1 MIVKIKFKKIWGG
14 GLMNLSTI
22 KKKKHLFFSLAA
34 IFFIIMLFISYNF
47 KQEIVEPFLIL
58 FVIISSINFGYKGA
72 FYSLIASL
80 LIIFIQDSFILD
92 LKISD
97 YIIEFTVIMIAGLVF
112 VQYQRNLQ
120 KEHQRNLSI
129 AEELKKSEEKYK
141 SIFNNSPIGI
151 YRSSSEGEIIIANP
165 ALANIM
171 GCSSVEDLKNY
182 YSDLASDLYYDSA
195 KRDKFVDELKEQGE
209 IDNFVFRAR
218 RKDGEIIWLQLS
230 GQVHEYC
237 GDSFTI
243 DGFIKEITDSY
254 EMEKKLAQS
263 EEKFRSAFMNHNSPM
278 LIINPDNMKIVEAN
292 QAALEFYGY
301 SYDEITSLKIND
313 INIFKDDKVK
323 SEVENAR
330 KKKSNKFNFKHR
342 LKSGEI
348 RDVEVHSGPVRIDG
362 QEYLFSIIHDI
373 TERKKVEEKINHM
386 TFHDVLT
393 DLYNR
398 TYLEEELQRINTE
411 RQLPISIIMAD
422 LNNLK
427 MINDRYGHARGD
439 ELLKKT
445 ADLLRDSCRHEDVIA
460 RQGGDEFVV
469 VLPQTPIEAAEEIV
483 DRIRENREDY
493 KVGDEVTISI
503 ALGTASK
510 NEVDEDIYDVLNR
523 AEDRMYSDK
532 MKTKSDG
539 RRRALFSIINNLKKM
554 SEPKFDPE
562 ILDDF
567 IERLDIEEREWEE
580 ED

>member
-1 MIVKIKFKKIWGG
+1 MIVKIKFKKTWGG
-14 GLMNLSTI
+14 GLMNFSTI
-22 KKKKHLFFSLAA
+22 KKKKPLFFSLAA

-72 FYSLIASL
+72 FYSLMASL

-195 KRDKFVDELKEQGE
+195 KRDKFIDKLKDQGE
-209 IDNFVFRAR
+209 IDNFLFRAR

-243 DGFIKEITDSY
+243 DGFIKEITESY

-330 KKKSNKFNFKHR
+330 SKKSNKFNFKHR

-493 KVGDEVTISI
+493 KVEDEIAISI
-503 ALGTASK
+503 AIGTASK
-510 NEVDEDIYDVLNR
+510 NEIDEDIYDVLNR

>member
-1 MIVKIKFKKIWGG
+1 
-14 GLMNLSTI
+14 MNLSTI
-22 KKKKHLFFSLAA
+22 KKKKHLFFLLAA
-34 IFFIIMLFISYNF
+34 VFFIIMLFLSYNF

-58 FVIISSINFGYKGA
+58 FVIISSIYFGYKGA

-80 LIIFIQDSFILD
+80 LILFIQDSYILD

-112 VQYQRNLQ
+112 VRYQRNLQ
-120 KEHQRNLSI
+120 KEHQKNLSI

-151 YRSSSEGEIIIANP
+151 YRTTSEGEIIIANP

-195 KRDKFVDELKEQGE
+195 KRDEFIDKLKDKGE

-218 RKDGEIIWLQLS
+218 RKDGEVIWLQLS
-230 GQVHEYC
+230 GQVHKDY
-237 GDSFTI
+237 GNSFTI
-243 DGFIKEITDSY
+243 DGFIKDITDSY

-292 QAALEFYGY
+292 QAAQEFYGY
-301 SYDEITSLKIND
+301 PYEQITSLKISD
-313 INIFKDDKVK
+313 INTFKENKVK
-323 SEVENAR
+323 SKVENAR
-330 KKKSNKFNFKHR
+330 NRKSNKFNFKHR

-348 RDVEVHSGPVRIDG
+348 RDVEVHSGPVKIDG

-439 ELLKKT
+439 DLLKKT

-469 VLPQTPIEAAEEIV
+469 VLPQTPIEAAEEIA
-483 DRIRENREDY
+483 DRIRENKDDY
-493 KVGDEVTISI
+493 QVGDEINISI

-510 NEVDEDIYDVLNR
+510 NEIDEDIYDVLNR

-532 MKTKSDG
+532 MKTKSGG

-554 SEPKFDPE
+554 SEPKFDRE

-567 IERLDIEEREWEE
+567 IERLDIEERKWEE

>member
-1 MIVKIKFKKIWGG
+1 
-14 GLMNLSTI
+14 MNLSNLKE
-22 KKKKHLFFSLAA
+22 KKYL
-34 IFFIIMLFISYNF
+34 FIIFSAVIFIALLFLSYNF
-47 KQEIVEPFLIL
+47 KQEIIEPFLLL
-58 FVIISSINFGYKGA
+58 FVIFSSVYFGYKGA
-72 FYSLIASL
+72 LYSLIVSL
-80 LIIFIQDSFILD
+80 LIIYIQDSFILN
-92 LKISD
+92 LKIVD
-97 YIIEFTVIMIAGLVF
+97 YIFEFSVIIIAGLVF
-112 VQYQRNLQ
+112 VQYQRSLQ
-120 KEHQRNLSI
+120 KEHQKNLRI
-129 AEELKKSEEKYK
+129 TEELKKSKEKYK

-151 YRSSSEGEIIIANP
+151 YRTTSEGEITIANP

-182 YSDLASDLYYDSA
+182 YSDLASDLYYDAA
-195 KRDKFVDELKEQGE
+195 KRDEFINELMDQGE
-209 IDNFVFRAR
+209 IDNFIFRAR

-230 GQVHEYC
+230 GQVHEYN

-243 DGFIKEITDSY
+243 DGFITDITDRY
-254 EMEKKLAQS
+254 EIEKKLAQS

-278 LIINPDNMKIVEAN
+278 LIINPDNMNIVEAN
-292 QAALEFYGY
+292 QAALDFYGY
-301 SYDEITSLKIND
+301 QYDEITSLKISD
-313 INIFKDDKVK
+313 INIFEDDKVK

-330 KKKSNKFNFKHR
+330 SQKSIKFYFKHE
-342 LKSGEI
+342 LKNGEI
-348 RDVEVHSGPVRIDG
+348 RDVEVHSGPVKIDG

-373 TERKKVEEKINHM
+373 TERKKVEEKIAHM

-427 MINDRYGHARGD
+427 MINDRYGHTTGD

-445 ADLLRDSCRHEDVIA
+445 AELLRESCRHEDVIA

-469 VLPQTPIEAAEEIV
+469 VLPQTPIEAAEEIA
-483 DRIRENREDY
+483 DRIRNNREDY
-493 KVGDEVTISI
+493 KVEDDIIISI

-510 NEVDEDIYDVLNR
+510 NEIGEDIYDVLNR

-532 MKTKSDG
+532 MKTKSGG

-562 ILDDF
+562 VLDSF
-567 IERLDIEEREWEE
+567 IERLDEEEREWEE

>member
-1 MIVKIKFKKIWGG
+1 
-14 GLMNLSTI
+14 MNLSNLKE
-22 KKKKHLFFSLAA
+22 KKYL
-34 IFFIIMLFISYNF
+34 FIIFSAVIFIALLFLSYNF
-47 KQEIVEPFLIL
+47 KQEIIEPFLLL
-58 FVIISSINFGYKGA
+58 FVIFSSVYFGHKGA
-72 FYSLIASL
+72 LYSLIVSL
-80 LIIFIQDSFILD
+80 LIIYIQDSYILN
-92 LKISD
+92 LKIVD
-97 YIIEFTVIMIAGLVF
+97 YIVEFSVIMIAGLVF
-112 VQYQRNLQ
+112 VQYQRSLQ
-120 KEHQRNLSI
+120 KEHQKNVRI
-129 AEELKKSEEKYK
+129 TEKLKKSKEKYK

-151 YRSSSEGEIIIANP
+151 YRTTSEGEITAANF

-182 YSDLASDLYYDSA
+182 YSDLASDLYYDAA
-195 KRDKFVDELKEQGE
+195 KRDEFINKLKDQGE
-209 IDNFVFRAR
+209 IDNFIFRAR
-218 RKDGEIIWLQLS
+218 RKDGKIIWLQLS
-230 GQVHEYC
+230 GQIHEYN

-243 DGFIKEITDSY
+243 DGFITDITDRY
-254 EMEKKLAQS
+254 EIEKKLAQS

-278 LIINPDNMKIVEAN
+278 LIINPDNMNIVEAN
-292 QAALEFYGY
+292 QAALDFYGY
-301 SYDEITSLKIND
+301 QYDEITSLKISD
-313 INIFKDDKVK
+313 INIFEDDKVK

-330 KKKSNKFNFKHR
+330 SQKSIKFYFKHE
-342 LKSGEI
+342 LKNGEI
-348 RDVEVHSGPVRIDG
+348 RDVEVHSGPVKIDG

-373 TERKKVEEKINHM
+373 TERKKVEEKIAHM

-427 MINDRYGHARGD
+427 MINDRYGHTTGD

-445 ADLLRDSCRHEDVIA
+445 AELLRESCRHEDVIA

-469 VLPQTPIEAAEEIV
+469 VLPQTPIEAAEEIA
-483 DRIRENREDY
+483 DRIRNNREDY
-493 KVGDEVTISI
+493 KVEDDIIISI

-510 NEVDEDIYDVLNR
+510 NEIGEDIYDVLNR

-532 MKTKSDG
+532 MKTKSGG

-562 ILDDF
+562 VLDSF
-567 IERLDIEEREWEE
+567 IERLDEDEREWEE

>member
-1 MIVKIKFKKIWGG
+1 
-14 GLMNLSTI
+14 
-22 KKKKHLFFSLAA
+22 
-34 IFFIIMLFISYNF
+34 
-47 KQEIVEPFLIL
+47 
-58 FVIISSINFGYKGA
+58 
-72 FYSLIASL
+72 
-80 LIIFIQDSFILD
+80 
-92 LKISD
+92 
-97 YIIEFTVIMIAGLVF
+97 
-112 VQYQRNLQ
+112 
-120 KEHQRNLSI
+120 
-129 AEELKKSEEKYK
+129 
-141 SIFNNSPIGI
+141 
-151 YRSSSEGEIIIANP
+151 
-165 ALANIM
+165 M

-182 YSDLASDLYYDSA
+182 YSDLASDLYYDAA
-195 KRDKFVDELKEQGE
+195 KRDEFINELMDQGE
-209 IDNFVFRAR
+209 IDNFIFRAR

-230 GQVHEYC
+230 GQVHEYN

-243 DGFIKEITDSY
+243 DGFITDITDRY
-254 EMEKKLAQS
+254 EIEKKLAQS

-278 LIINPDNMKIVEAN
+278 LIINPDNMNIVEAN
-292 QAALEFYGY
+292 QAALDFYGY
-301 SYDEITSLKIND
+301 QYDEITSLKISD
-313 INIFKDDKVK
+313 INIFEDDKVK

-330 KKKSNKFNFKHR
+330 SQKSIKFYFKHE
-342 LKSGEI
+342 LKNGEI
-348 RDVEVHSGPVRIDG
+348 RDVEVHSGPVKIDG

-373 TERKKVEEKINHM
+373 TERKKVEEKIAHM

-427 MINDRYGHARGD
+427 MINDRYGHTTGD

-445 ADLLRDSCRHEDVIA
+445 AELLRESCRHEDVIA

-469 VLPQTPIEAAEEIV
+469 VLPQTPIEAAEEIA
-483 DRIRENREDY
+483 DRIRNNREDY
-493 KVGDEVTISI
+493 KVEDDIIISI

-510 NEVDEDIYDVLNR
+510 NEIGEDIYDVLNR

-532 MKTKSDG
+532 MKTKSGG

-562 ILDDF
+562 VLDSF
-567 IERLDIEEREWEE
+567 IERLDEEEREWEE